1 MNEHAIVNTILAVI
15 AIGVF
20 VMQAYRSIGRA
31 APPAA
36 TPPEQPR
43 RPPIVPNVT
52 GPAAAALGQARQ
64 LLVRQLTAAPNPRPL
79 PLPMRA
85 AAPVQRPAPPV
96 PARAPAERRP
106 PAAARPL
113 GVEALAAFP
122 VLDLT
127 LPDAEVPGR
136 AAPRRRGRSMLGTGI
151 PGSPGWGAGAIVA
164 LEILGPPVSLRA
176 GATLGAPHAF

>member
-1 MNEHAIVNTILAVI
+1 MNEHTIVNTIFVVI
-15 AIGVF
+15 AIAVF
-20 VMQAYRSIGRA
+20 VVQAYRKIAG

-36 TPPEQPR
+36 GPGPEQPR
-43 RPPIVPNVT
+43 RPLIVPNVT

-64 LLVRQLTAAPNPRPL
+64 RLVRQLTAAPNPP
-79 PLPMRA
+79 PTPQPMRA
-85 AAPVQRPAPPV
+85 EAPARPLAAPA
-96 PARAPAERRP
+96 ASRAPVAQRP

-113 GVEALAAFP
+113 AVEALGAFP

-136 AAPRRRGRSMLGTGI
+136 PAPRRRGRSMLGTGV
-151 PGSPGWGAGAIVA
+151 PGSPAWGAGAIVA